1 MVMRL
6 PERDQLSVTREKMHS
21 DIAVAMGGRIAEE
34 IIFGHDKVTSGA
46 SSDIDMVTK
55 LAKNMVTKYG
65 MTTELGTIAYGE
77 NEEEVFLGRSVTK
90 SQNMSEETAKKV
102 DSEIR
107 KIVDK
112 GYERARK
119 VLTEKIDDLHK
130 LAKALLT
137 YETLTGE
144 EIENLINK
152 NIFPADKED
161 LKVEDDKGSALSAMG
176 LKPKIVH

>member
-1 MVMRL
+1 MQL
-6 PERDQLSVTREKMHS
+6 PERDELSQTREQLHAQ
-21 DIAVAMGGRIAEE
+21 IAIAMGGRVAEE
-34 IIFGHDKVTSGA
+34 IIFGHDKVTTGA
-46 SSDIDMVTK
+46 ASDIEQVTK
-55 LAKNMVTKYG
+55 RARAMVMRAGLSK
-65 MTTELGTIAYGE
+65 ELGPVAYGE
-77 NEEEVFLGRSVTK
+77 NEEEVFLGRSVARQ
-90 SQNMSEETAKKV
+90 QNMSEETARKV

-152 NIFPADKED
+152 NIFPADKQD